1 MNSLLKNIIEKS
13 ATGILIYAGKRLI
26 DKGIICW
33 DERKKKKEAIPAD
46 HTAEKSDKTITP
58 VSMKEIIER
67 NKPQSAVSH
76 QRGLFA
82 SGELHVICAQTGMG
96 KSIFSVEMGLAM
108 AGGKESEPYAIVKSI
123 LGDKWDA
130 TKQRV
135 EYLDGENGEDELYER
150 YGRGEVNYP
159 DTFTVVPSGEISS
172 IDDLE
177 KYIRQRAEES
187 KYREDRTIIIDHPGC
202 YAGSDN
208 PHRMQKFYKSL
219 KSIMVNYR
227 QGGHYLTVFVLSF
240 VKTDKPWKPV
250 YSEDIIGTKELKNIA
265 HTIVALCPC
274 RKGGEYRFLKVV
286 KSRSGEKNE
295 EVPILKISK
304 EGGLFLHFVGRMNE
318 KDALPLPVKSR
329 KTPVTS
335 PDLKQDIFEVTGPSV
350 APLKP
355 VLSCEKPET
364 VGEVT
369 GSAVKQDKRIKVTPG
384 KLQRIKQMYE
394 KGLKQGEI
402 AKALGLCRK
411 TVNKYLQ
418 CINQEEAQCN
428 LSPLSC

>member
-1 MNSLLKNIIEKS
+1 M
-13 ATGILIYAGKRLI
+13 
-26 DKGIICW
+26 
-33 DERKKKKEAIPAD
+33 
-46 HTAEKSDKTITP
+46 
-58 VSMKEIIER
+58 
-67 NKPQSAVSH
+67 
-76 QRGLFA
+76 
-82 SGELHVICAQTGMG
+82 
-96 KSIFSVEMGLAM
+96 
-108 AGGKESEPYAIVKSI
+108 
-123 LGDKWDA
+123 
-130 TKQRV
+130 

-150 YGRGEVNYP
+150 YGRGDVNYP

-177 KYIRQRAEES
+177 KYIRQRAEER

-202 YAGSDN
+202 YDGSDN

-219 KSIMVNYR
+219 KSIIINYR
-227 QGGHYLTVFVLSF
+227 QGGHCLTVFVLSF

-295 EVPILKISK
+295 EVPVLKISK
-304 EGGLFLHFVGRMNE
+304 EGGLFFHYVSRMNE

-329 KTPVTS
+329 RTPVTF
-335 PDLKQDIFEVTGPSV
+335 PDLKKDMSEVTGTSV
-350 APLKP
+350 APLES

-364 VGEVT
+364 VEEVT
-369 GSAVKQDKRIKVTPG
+369 DSAVKQDKRIKVTLG
-384 KLQRIKQMYE
+384 KLQQIQE
-394 KGLKQGEI
+394 LDADGLTQESI

-418 CINQEEAQCN
+418 CIKREEPQCN